1 LSEMGLRARQT
12 VAQQFQQ
19 QTQIRLLESFYEEA
33 IVVNGAEEPVKSK
46 AMTSQAPQFVEPVA
60 AN

>member
-1 LSEMGLRARQT
+1 MGLRARQT

-33 IVVNGAEEPVKSK
+33 ISVRAATEPVTSK
-46 AMTSQAPQFVEPVA
+46 AISSPVPQFVEPVA